1 MDWNRG
7 GRKLVR
13 GTRQPRKQR
22 KHRYNAPLHE
32 RQKLVGAPLSP
43 DLRAKLKAR
52 ALPVRRGDRVKVLS
66 GKFRGLQGKVVRVDL
81 SSLKVWVENAVIRK
95 TGGREEFYPL
105 HPSTL
110 LITEAVDRKGPAP
123 APAPAAKPAAPAPA
137 AAAAPSP
144 F

>member
-1 MDWNRG
+1 
-7 GRKLVR
+7 
-13 GTRQPRKQR
+13 
-22 KHRYNAPLHE
+22 
-32 RQKLVGAPLSP
+32 
-43 DLRAKLKAR
+43 
-52 ALPVRRGDRVKVLS
+52 
-66 GKFRGLQGKVVRVDL
+66 VDL

-123 APAPAAKPAAPAPA
+123 APAPAAKPAAPTPA